1 MLLLALKTVMSK
13 SAQDAHVQVQSV
25 PLGCSEDTKCSPSL
39 ISLGKGKSVECGL
52 TQLIELT
59 GLRVLFIHTLSL
71 LRKESGDGFQ
81 PVPVRG
87 QCRKNRENLVQGP
100 GSGTEVGTDV
110 KHSG

>member
-1 MLLLALKTVMSK
+1 MALKTVMSK

-39 ISLGKGKSVECGL
+39 ISLGKGKSVECG
-52 TQLIELT
+52 QWIELT
-59 GLRVLFIHTLSL
+59 EVRVLFIHTLSL

-100 GSGTEVGTDV
+100 GSGTEAGTDV